1 MPSLTL
7 VVNPRAGNGRVS
19 RELPRLVEALR
30 TAGIDPT
37 VAITERPGHA
47 TDLARSA
54 SEGGAE
60 TVVAVGGDGTVNEV
74 VNGLVVADRPVGGAT
89 LGVVA
94 AGSGADFART
104 FGFPAHVGSSLEGI
118 VGKAIPIDVGR
129 IDCVGRDGE
138 PLTRYF
144 VNVAEAGLNASVVRG
159 AERLPRRVGR
169 TRYVMAFWPVLA
181 RYRQTEL
188 EVTAD
193 GETFRGR
200 AFNALVANARWFG
213 GGMNISP
220 RSTTDDGVAEI
231 QVNTGPKRQA
241 FTLIPK
247 IYKGAHLPNQRI
259 VEMAGAAGR
268 IDSDRPIPVE
278 TDGELIGLT
287 PMEFRIL
294 PGLLPLRVG
303 PGFRFDPPA

>member
-19 RELPRLVEALR
+19 RELPRLVEALHA
-30 TAGIDPT
+30 AGIDPT
-37 VAITERPGHA
+37 VAITEGAGHA

-74 VNGLVVADRPVGGAT
+74 VNGLVAADRPVGGAA

-104 FGFPAHVGSSLEGI
+104 FGFPAHTDGSLEGI
-118 VGKAIPIDVGR
+118 AGDVVPLDVGR
-129 IDCVGRDGE
+129 IDCIGRDGE

-169 TRYVMAFWPVLA
+169 ARYVMAFWPALA
-181 RYRQTEL
+181 RYRQTTL

-193 GETFRGR
+193 GATFRGR

-220 RSTTDDGVAEI
+220 GSTTDDGIAEI

-241 FTLIPK
+241 FTLVPK
-247 IYKGAHLPNQRI
+247 IYKGSHLPNPRI
-259 VEMAGAAGR
+259 IEMTAMAGR
-268 IDSDRPIPVE
+268 IESDRPIPVE
-278 TDGELIGLT
+278 ADGELIGVT

-294 PGLLPLRVG
+294 PGLLRLRVR